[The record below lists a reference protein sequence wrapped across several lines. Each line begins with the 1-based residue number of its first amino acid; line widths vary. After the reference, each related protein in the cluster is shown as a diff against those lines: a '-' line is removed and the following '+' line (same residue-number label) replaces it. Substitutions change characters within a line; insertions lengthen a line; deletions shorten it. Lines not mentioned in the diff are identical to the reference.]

1 MLGIDF
7 ISYSEQVDTST
18 PMGKAMFTMI
28 SAMAEFE
35 RSLIQERVC
44 AGLKHAIKRG
54 VKLGRPRVGFDVNKA
69 LRLKDEGWSWAEL
82 ARTLKVSSSTLRRV
96 LYPLLKNHGTEMARI
111 LAQ

>member
-69 LRLKDEGWSWAEL
+69 LRLKDEGFLEERFYFKD
-82 ARTLKVSSSTLRRV
+82 ARQS
-96 LYPLLKNHGTEMARI
+96 LYGIRTTIPVTPTVPPEVMAI
-111 LAQ
+111 